1 MPALLRDTWLMFTSQ
16 FRVTSRNPVWLF
28 IGLFQPICYMLL
40 FAPLLK
46 NLAGSP
52 GFPSGNPYNVFT
64 PGLMLLM
71 AIFGAGF
78 AGFNLIARLLSGV
91 IERLRV
97 TPISRLAI
105 ILGVLGVDLLTILV
119 QSALLVGVGL
129 LLGFRPDLGG
139 ILILFVL
146 VLLGSVLMASCSYAI
161 ALLVKDQG
169 SLAAVVNTF
178 ALPLL
183 LLSGIMLPLSFAPEL
198 LQNIAKANPFSYA
211 VEAGRALVA
220 GNFGDT
226 TVVQSF
232 VIIGVLAVLAL
243 IWATRTIRSAAA

>member
-1 MPALLRDTWLMFTSQ
+1 MTSLIRDTRLMFASQ

-40 FAPLLK
+40 FAPLLT

-52 GFPSGNPYNVFT
+52 GFPSGNAYNVFT

-119 QSALLVGVGL
+119 QSALLVGVGIM
-129 LLGFRPDLGG
+129 LGFRPDVVGV
-139 ILILFVL
+139 LILFGL
-146 VLLGSVLMASCSYAI
+146 VLLGSVLMACCSYSV

-183 LLSGIMLPLSFAPEL
+183 LLSGIMLPLSLAPEVL
-198 LQNIAKANPFSYA
+198 RNIAKANPFSYA
-211 VEAGRALVA
+211 VQAGRALVA
-220 GNFGDT
+220 GNLGDT
-226 TVVQSF
+226 TVAQSF
-232 VIIGVLAVLAL
+232 LVLGVLAVLAL